1 MSDMFIVPI
10 SKMPSISSV
19 AGTAESQQ
27 ATQDGSSVP
36 FADIFQGIIEQQQ
49 EAQAI
54 SQQDAIDL
62 AFGNIDDLHTVTINS
77 ERSAAAL
84 ELTVQMTSRALA
96 AYNEI
101 IRMQI

>member
-10 SKMPSISSV
+10 SQMPSIDSITGV
-19 AGTAESQQ
+19 AESQDSNQ
-27 ATQDGSSVP
+27 GGSSVP
-36 FADIFQGIIEQQQ
+36 FADVFQSIIAQQQ

-54 SQQDAIDL
+54 SQQDAVDL

>member
-10 SKMPSISSV
+10 SRMPTIDQTKEV
-19 AGTAESQQ
+19 AEIGAVSDT
-27 ATQDGSSVP
+27 GSNVP
-36 FADIFQGIIEQQQ
+36 FSNVFKSIIDQQQ

-54 SQQDAIDL
+54 SQQDAVDL

-77 ERSAAAL
+77 ERSAAAI
-84 ELTVQMTSRALA
+84 ELTVQMATRALA

-101 IRMQI
+101 IKLQI

>member
-10 SKMPSISSV
+10 SKMPSIDKVASV
-19 AGTAESQQ
+19 AESQQ
-27 ATQDGSSVP
+27 ATQSGSSVP
-36 FADIFQGIIEQQQ
+36 FADVFKGIIEEQQA
-49 EAQAI
+49 AQAV

>member
-10 SKMPSISSV
+10 SQMPSIESISGV
-19 AGTAESQQ
+19 ASTQQ
-27 ATQDGSSVP
+27 ADTNESSVP
-36 FADIFQGIIEQQQ
+36 FADVFKSIIEQQQ

-54 SQQDAIDL
+54 SQQDAVDL
-62 AFGNIDDLHTVTINS
+62 AFGNVDDLHTVTINS
-77 ERSAAAL
+77 ERSAAAI